1 MFTRVYVWAGPWS
14 MELSE
19 DVMSARGAAPPRH
32 SFCKQTWGHELH
44 KGQAWVLP
52 APGLN
57 RTSLIQVT
65 PGEQNGSGARQVDGG
80 HRKTLCSGTKNAH
93 HHLV

>member
-1 MFTRVYVWAGPWS
+1 MSVCACTCVYVWAGPLS

-44 KGQAWVLP
+44 KRQMWVLP

-65 PGEQNGSGARQVDGG
+65 LGEQSSSGAQGVDG
-80 HRKTLCSGTKNAH
+80 RTQ
-93 HHLV
+93 

>member
-1 MFTRVYVWAGPWS
+1 MNVCVCACTRVYVWAGPLS

-44 KGQAWVLP
+44 EGQMWVLP

-65 PGEQNGSGARQVDGG
+65 LGEQSSSGAQGVDG
-80 HRKTLCSGTKNAH
+80 RTQ
-93 HHLV
+93 